1 MLRGKIMNEQERR
14 WEVRGNLKILSLYW
28 LMAVGRCCWFSN
40 YMGTLSFTS
49 AHSIHLA
56 SVVNIHLEEF
66 RWLHVA
72 SPPSLV
78 YLSVSA
84 SLVTTSSRYRTDVS
98 VQTGKKI
105 IYFCTSNVYLAL
117 HLLHAKGK
125 NATVNNFNN
134 L

>member
-1 MLRGKIMNEQERR
+1 MNEQERR
-14 WEVRGNLKILSLYW
+14 WEGRDSLKIMSLYW
-28 LMAVGRCCWFSN
+28 LTAVGRCCWCSN
-40 YMGTLSFTS
+40 YMRTPSFTS

-72 SPPSLV
+72 SSPSLV

-84 SLVTTSSRYRTDVS
+84 SLITTSSRYRTDVS

-105 IYFCTSNVYLAL
+105 IYFSTSNVYLAL
-117 HLLHAKGK
+117 HLLQAKGK

>member
-1 MLRGKIMNEQERR
+1 MNEQEGRR
-14 WEVRGNLKILSLYW
+14 EGRGNFKILSLYW

-72 SPPSLV
+72 SSPSLG

-84 SLVTTSSRYRTDVS
+84 SLITTSSRYRTDVS

-105 IYFCTSNVYLAL
+105 IYFGTSNVYLAL
-117 HLLHAKGK
+117 HLLQVKSK

>member
-1 MLRGKIMNEQERR
+1 MNEQERG
-14 WEVRGNLKILSLYW
+14 WEGRGSLKILSLYW
-28 LMAVGRCCWFSN
+28 LMAGGRRCWCSN
-40 YMGTLSFTS
+40 YMGILSFTS

-72 SPPSLV
+72 SSPSLV

-84 SLVTTSSRYRTDVS
+84 SLNTTSSRYRTDVS